1 MMSTRK
7 PAVKAVILLLP
18 LCCYAAAQAQEPP
31 LPRYEVKRA
40 NSRIN
45 VDGKL
50 TDKAWEDAPA
60 IELIFP
66 FEQQTGKKQKTRVR
80 LLWDDEALY
89 AGYDCD
95 DEDITAQ
102 HVDRD
107 APTYM
112 DDAVELFL
120 NPKPSQEPA
129 YFGMEMNARAVMY
142 DYLMV
147 NGTGLFKQLDFKNF
161 KLATFLRGTLNA
173 RGDKDEGWSLEVA
186 IPWENFDGLARRP
199 RPGSEWRAQMNRWDN
214 VNPERVL
221 SMWSHPLNRSASPHV
236 PKRFGVLV
244 FVE

>member
-1 MMSTRK
+1 MR
-7 PAVKAVILLLP
+7 ALILLFP
-18 LCCYAAAQAQEPP
+18 LLCFAAAQAQESP

-40 NSRIN
+40 KSRIN
-45 VDGKL
+45 VDGRL
-50 TDKAWEDAPA
+50 TDKAWEDAP
-60 IELIFP
+60 IVELIFP

-80 LLWDDEALY
+80 LLWDDDALY

-102 HVDRD
+102 YVNRD
-107 APTYM
+107 DPTYQ
-112 DDAVELFL
+112 DDVVELFL
-120 NPKPSQEPA
+120 NPKPSQDTV

-173 RGDKDEGWSLEVA
+173 SGDKDEGWSLEVA
-186 IPWENFDGLARRP
+186 IPWDNFDGLGRRP
-199 RPGSEWRAQMNRWDN
+199 RPGAEWRAQMNRWDN

-244 FVE
+244 FAE